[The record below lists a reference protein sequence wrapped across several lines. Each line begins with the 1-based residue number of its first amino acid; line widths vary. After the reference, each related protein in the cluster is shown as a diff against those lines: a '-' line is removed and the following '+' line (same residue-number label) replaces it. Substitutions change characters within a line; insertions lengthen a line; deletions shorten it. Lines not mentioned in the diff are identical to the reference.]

1 MLVRLAFLT
10 PPLLAFLVVL
20 ISVQTP
26 QGLSQT
32 PQSPPTFNGD
42 RAAGFARDL
51 ARELPDRA
59 PGAPTARIA
68 ADDVQVALQDATGV
82 IPQRSA
88 FEAPGPDGTRVEMEN
103 LWLELPGETKE
114 AIIVLAHR
122 DDIAPGP
129 GLDDNASGTAAL
141 IELAR
146 GAAGIQRA
154 RALVVASVD
163 GGTVG
168 QAGARALIEQVRDAG
183 LTPVAAIAIDAVGG
197 PPGPLPIRFA
207 GEGGIRSP
215 ERLLRGLQVAVD
227 DVPQAGPAETA
238 SPVLQ
243 FLDLIAPES
252 PAGAQAP
259 FLERG
264 IAAIQL
270 GDGDGGIGV
279 AAIDEARLDAV
290 GAAVSTLLVRLDA
303 EPRTAIPAGTYV
315 AISGRV
321 IPGSAIALFALSF
334 LVGPV
339 LAVLVALATRRP
351 RRAQLGDA
359 TLVVAIG
366 ALPGIAL
373 VLVARVVDLA
383 GGIDVLPGAPWP
395 EAGVIGTIV
404 AILVAL
410 FVLAGAIVVA
420 FRRGA
425 PVVPAVV
432 VPVFGLLAAALLA
445 IGSPASTLLAVP
457 AVWVWTLLPPPTQL
471 VQRLVWALAPVVAP
485 ALFAFVIRGA
495 DLAVLVG
502 AAGTGALPAPLVVGT
517 SALLGVGALALLAGD
532 RPSRLPVRPTAG
544 VR

>member
-1 MLVRLAFLT
+1 MRLAFLA

-26 QGLSQT
+26 QGLSRT

-68 ADDVQVALQDATGV
+68 ADDVQVALQEATGV
-82 IPQRSA
+82 IPQRGT
-88 FEAPGPDGTRVEMEN
+88 FEAPGPDGTPVEMEN

-114 AIIVLAHR
+114 AIIILAHR

-146 GAAGIQRA
+146 GAVGIQRA
-154 RALVVASVD
+154 RTLVVASVD

-168 QAGARALIEQVRDAG
+168 QSGARALIDQVRKAG
-183 LTPVAAIAIDAVGG
+183 LTPVAAIALDAIGG
-197 PPGPLPIRFA
+197 PPGVLPIRFA

-227 DVPQAGPAETA
+227 DVQQAGPAETA

-243 FLDLIAPES
+243 FLDLIAPS
-252 PAGAQAP
+252 APTGAQAP
-259 FLERG
+259 FLEEG

-279 AAIDEARLDAV
+279 AAIDEGRLDAV

-334 LVGPV
+334 LVGPA
-339 LAVLVALATRRP
+339 LAVLVAIAARRP
-351 RRAQLGDA
+351 RRAELGDA

-373 VLVARVVDLA
+373 VLAARGVDLA
-383 GGIDVLPGAPWP
+383 GGIDVPPGAPWP
-395 EAGVIGTIV
+395 EAGALGTV
-404 AILVAL
+404 LAILVA
-410 FVLAGAIVVA
+410 FVVLAGAVAVA

-432 VPVFGLLAAALLA
+432 VPVFALLAAVLLA
-445 IGSPASTLLAVP
+445 IGSPASVLLAVP
-457 AVWVWTLLPPPTQL
+457 AIWVWTLIPPPTAL
-471 VQRLVWALAPVVAP
+471 VPRLVWAIAPVVIP
-485 ALFAFVIRGA
+485 ALFAFVLRGA

-517 SALLGVGALALLAGD
+517 SGLLGVGALALLAGD

>member
-1 MLVRLAFLT
+1 MRLAFLA
-10 PPLLAFLVVL
+10 PPLLALLVVL
-20 ISVQTP
+20 VSVQTP
-26 QGLSQT
+26 PGLSRT

-68 ADDVQVALQDATGV
+68 ADDFQTSLQEATGLV
-82 IPQRSA
+82 AQRDV
-88 FEAPGPDGTRVEMEN
+88 FEAPGPDGAPVEMEN
-103 LWLELPGETKE
+103 IWVELPGQTKE

-122 DDIAPGP
+122 DDVAPGP

-141 IELAR
+141 LELAR

-168 QAGARALIEQVRDAG
+168 QAGARALIDQVRAAG
-183 LTPVAAIAIDAVGG
+183 LTPVAAVAIDAIGG

-207 GEGGIRSP
+207 GDGGVRSP
-215 ERLLRGLQVAVD
+215 ERLLRGLQVVVD
-227 DVPQAGPAETA
+227 DVPGAGPAEPA
-238 SPVLQ
+238 SPVVQ
-243 FLDLIAPES
+243 ILDLIAPAG

-290 GAAVSTLLVRLDA
+290 GAAVATLLVRLDA

-339 LAVLVALATRRP
+339 LAVLVALAARRP
-351 RRAQLGDA
+351 RRAEWGDA
-359 TLVVAIG
+359 ALVVAIG

-373 VLVARVVDLA
+373 VLVARAADLL
-383 GGIDVLPGAPWP
+383 GGIDVPPGAPWP
-395 EAGVIGTIV
+395 EAGAIGTV
-404 AILVAL
+404 SAVLVAL
-410 FVLAGAIVVA
+410 LVLAGAVIVA

-425 PVVPAVV
+425 PSTPAVA
-432 VPVFGLLAAALLA
+432 VPSFGLIAAALLA
-445 IGSPASTLLAVP
+445 VGSPASTLLAVP
-457 AVWVWTLLPPPTQL
+457 ALWIWTLVPAPTDL
-471 VQRLVWALAPVVAP
+471 ARRLVWALAPVVAP
-485 ALFAFVIRGA
+485 ALFAFILRGA
-495 DLAVLVG
+495 DVAVLVG